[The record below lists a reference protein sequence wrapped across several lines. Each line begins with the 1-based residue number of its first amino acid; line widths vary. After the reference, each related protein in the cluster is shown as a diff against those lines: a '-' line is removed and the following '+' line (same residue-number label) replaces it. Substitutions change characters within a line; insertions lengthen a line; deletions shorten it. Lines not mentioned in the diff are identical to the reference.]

1 MSSDTIVNTLFEIA
15 QTETNE
21 VIYFNDFCKEL
32 RDNFNELTNDEYDEA
47 LVVINQQVKNGNK
60 LLEPT
65 SGTISVSSQIIKS
78 AKNTVEYTKQMKE
91 RSVLENREKL
101 KTSDII
107 ITGIVINEMLNNY
120 DKLSAEEKE
129 IFINNLN
136 KVDIEKMGSALRNIA
151 KDWNDIPD
159 KTEDTIFA
167 SKVIEGFSDLF
178 DAYTTGDK
186 KAIEDYYKKNPAF
199 YKKIQDIRAKNPNIS
214 DSEAAREVVSH
225 ATQVFN
231 KYLSQIREEIKDP
244 EEYKKIK
251 EEYEEYKKIF
261 PEEYEKAVK
270 EFQQK
275 EKGTEKTVEGVQQK
289 KKAVEEA
296 DKAIEFLDEQ
306 KIGNQE
312 ELISDDTL
320 NEEISQLPIAFSQ
333 YGFEADKIKNAMEQ
347 YKKYFENLEY
357 DDLQFLSEQ
366 TDKDL
371 SNILK
376 EEFQEME
383 VDDRVGQILE
393 IMSNINYHGE
403 ISNILTNPEKR
414 KSFLQR
420 FENTIGMNFEKIQAD
435 IESQKDTE
443 LIKDSELAELF
454 KQASVELQVAP
465 FEPAREGLESEF
477 FNMPTDE
484 ADKSAVPST
493 EVDGIYIYNG
503 VLMEV
508 DKEFTQIATDAQ
520 ERGEDLEK
528 AILEYYEKQQQ
539 EKAEQERASEE
550 KEEHVEP
557 EIIVV
562 DERGEQ
568 AQEQEAAM
576 QDEFFRADEETG
588 EEIQASDGQDKNV
601 VVIKKGKEGT
611 IQVFRPSSFLKVVK
625 QSEITFDKVKDVQN
639 ELARIVEQERENGE
653 KPGASKGN
661 GNQSSKDDS
670 WEY

>member
-261 PEEYEKAVK
+261 QEEYEKAVK

-465 FEPAREGLESEF
+465 FEPARECLESEF

>member
-261 PEEYEKAVK
+261 QEEYEKAVK

>member
-261 PEEYEKAVK
+261 QEEYEKAVK

-625 QSEITFDKVKDVQN
+625 QLEITFDKVKDVQN

>member
-261 PEEYEKAVK
+261 QEEYEKAVK

-493 EVDGIYIYNG
+493 EVDGIY
-503 VLMEV
+503 
-508 DKEFTQIATDAQ
+508 
-520 ERGEDLEK
+520 
-528 AILEYYEKQQQ
+528 
-539 EKAEQERASEE
+539 
-550 KEEHVEP
+550 
-557 EIIVV
+557 
-562 DERGEQ
+562 
-568 AQEQEAAM
+568 
-576 QDEFFRADEETG
+576 
-588 EEIQASDGQDKNV
+588 
-601 VVIKKGKEGT
+601 VI
-611 IQVFRPSSFLKVVK
+611 FLC
-625 QSEITFDKVKDVQN
+625 I
-639 ELARIVEQERENGE
+639 
-653 KPGASKGN
+653 
-661 GNQSSKDDS
+661 
-670 WEY
+670 

>member
-1 MSSDTIVNTLFEIA
+1 M
-15 QTETNE
+15 
-21 VIYFNDFCKEL
+21 
-32 RDNFNELTNDEYDEA
+32 
-47 LVVINQQVKNGNK
+47 
-60 LLEPT
+60 
-65 SGTISVSSQIIKS
+65 
-78 AKNTVEYTKQMKE
+78 
-91 RSVLENREKL
+91 
-101 KTSDII
+101 
-107 ITGIVINEMLNNY
+107 
-120 DKLSAEEKE
+120 
-129 IFINNLN
+129 
-136 KVDIEKMGSALRNIA
+136 
-151 KDWNDIPD
+151 
-159 KTEDTIFA
+159 
-167 SKVIEGFSDLF
+167 
-178 DAYTTGDK
+178 
-186 KAIEDYYKKNPAF
+186 
-199 YKKIQDIRAKNPNIS
+199 
-214 DSEAAREVVSH
+214 
-225 ATQVFN
+225 
-231 KYLSQIREEIKDP
+231 
-244 EEYKKIK
+244 
-251 EEYEEYKKIF
+251 
-261 PEEYEKAVK
+261 
-270 EFQQK
+270 
-275 EKGTEKTVEGVQQK
+275 
-289 KKAVEEA
+289 
-296 DKAIEFLDEQ
+296 
-306 KIGNQE
+306 
-312 ELISDDTL
+312 ISDDTL